1 MKAYEQL
8 QNEVQLTLE
17 KIAKTNGAIARH
29 EAQEKRDNLA
39 IQQYRDFKKQ
49 LTNHLLDLLE
59 QMDIR
64 FDVAA

>member
-1 MKAYEQL
+1 MKPFEEIQ
-8 QNEVQLTLE
+8 EEIQLTLE
-17 KIAKTNGAIARH
+17 KIARTNAAIARH
-29 EAQEKRDNLA
+29 ESQEGVDNLA

-49 LTNHLLDLLE
+49 LTEQLLELLE